1 MGIEPLIDVG
11 LEKGIFNLDR
21 KTYAE
26 IAVVY
31 VREEF
36 LRDAFSLANLLRK
49 NNFKV
54 YLDLGKNNF
63 QEQMMRAVEKG
74 IEYAI
79 IVGEKEK
86 KEGKYT
92 LQNLKTKERTMYS
105 LEEILEML
113 KGIDGVTGQF

>member
-1 MGIEPLIDVG
+1 MQ
-11 LEKGIFNLDR
+11 IFR

-36 LRDAFSLANLLRK
+36 LKDAFSLANLLRE

-54 YLDLGKNNF
+54 YLDIGKNNF

-86 KEGKYT
+86 EAGKYT
-92 LQNLKTKERTMYS
+92 LQNLKTKERAMYS
-105 LEEILEML
+105 LEEILEIL
-113 KGIDGVTGQF
+113 RS